1 MKKITKR
8 YFVVALALGVS
19 AFIAAPAHAGP
30 KKTEDQLI
38 ADLDSTN
45 EKIVYNAMA
54 DLEKQFPTSTK
65 YHPKLKAMLTD
76 NRVKIRCKAGRV
88 LGALHAEVSDTDL
101 KNICAQIK
109 PANGKDEKMEGLKT
123 LRGLKAQ
130 SVVSEITPLLQDSDS
145 FVKRDAC
152 RTLAVLG
159 DKSVV
164 SKIEPL
170 VQDPDPKVQKDAQDA
185 IFTLKG
191 K

>member
-1 MKKITKR
+1 MKSMTKR
-8 YFVVALALGVS
+8 YFVIALALGVS
-19 AFIAAPAHAGP
+19 AFVAAPTFAGP
-30 KKTEDQLI
+30 KKTEEQLI
-38 ADLDSTN
+38 ADLDSPN
-45 EKIVYNAMA
+45 EKIVFTAMQ
-54 DLEKQFPTSTK
+54 DLEKEFPTSTK
-65 YHPKLKAMLTD
+65 YHPKLKSMLTD

-88 LGALHAEVSDTDL
+88 LGALHAEVNETDL

-109 PANGKDEKMEGLKT
+109 PSNGKDEKMEGLKT

-130 SVVSEITPLLQDSDS
+130 SVISEITPLLQDSDS

-152 RTLAVLG
+152 RTLAALG

-170 VQDPDPKVQKDAQDA
+170 LKDPDAKVQKDAQDA
-185 IFTLKG
+185 IFALK